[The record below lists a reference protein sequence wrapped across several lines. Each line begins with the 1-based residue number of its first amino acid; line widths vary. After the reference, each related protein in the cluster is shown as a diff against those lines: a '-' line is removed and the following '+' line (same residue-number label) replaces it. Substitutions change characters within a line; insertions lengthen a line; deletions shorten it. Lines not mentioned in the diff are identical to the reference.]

1 MTRGSVFYPPPP
13 AAAPPKP
20 SPCVVRACV
29 RACHVCHVVC
39 VCHVCRVVKEDE
51 SVDWKERYRTTYH
64 FRKGIFMGDRKKNE
78 ITIRL
83 DSACLVA
90 EEPALA
96 LTGEVRTRAPP
107 NGTG

>member
-1 MTRGSVFYPPPP
+1 
-13 AAAPPKP
+13 
-20 SPCVVRACV
+20 
-29 RACHVCHVVC
+29 
-39 VCHVCRVVKEDE
+39 VVKEDE

-96 LTGEVRTRAPP
+96 LTGEVRARAPP
-107 NGTG
+107 NRTRTRTRTAAHADRVYVSRR